1 VVPLVFNVSPS
12 TTFTIIIPVY
22 QLTYF
27 IMENKIAT
35 EYHKVIIIGAG
46 QAGLSM
52 AYHLSQKGISFLIIE
67 ANKKVGDTW
76 RKRWDT
82 LHLFTPAQL
91 DGLPGMPFP
100 AKKHTFPSKDEF
112 ANYLEEYAA
121 NFKFPI
127 RTNTYVNSLSR
138 DGKQFVIDA
147 GDQQF
152 KADNVV
158 VAMNDCQYQRVPAF
172 AKDLDPGIVQIFSS
186 KYKNP
191 SQLQDGNVLVIG
203 AGNSGCEIALEVS
216 KTHKTWLAGRD
227 TGHIPFHIKSKVG
240 HLMMPVVLRFMFHRI
255 FTTNTFIGRKVRS
268 KALTSGGPLIRIK
281 PKEIT
286 EAGIIRVPKVTGV
299 IEGLPA
305 LQNKQVLDVK
315 NIVWCTGYYPRFS
328 WIDLPVFKNGQPI
341 QKRGVVDSE
350 PGLYFLGLHFLYAM
364 SSGMIH
370 GVERDAAYI
379 AKEIAKNKQT
389 FSSSNK
395 KIEAEVA

>member
-1 VVPLVFNVSPS
+1 
-12 TTFTIIIPVY
+12 
-22 QLTYF
+22 
-27 IMENKIAT
+27 MENKIAT
-35 EYHKVIIIGAG
+35 EYYKVIIIGGG

-52 AYHLSQKGISFLIIE
+52 GYHLSQKGISFLILE

-82 LHLFTPAQL
+82 LHLFTPAQY

-100 AKKHTFPSKDEF
+100 AKKHSFPSKDEF
-112 ANYLEEYAA
+112 ADYLDEYARH
-121 NFKFPI
+121 FKFPI
-127 RTNTYVNSLSR
+127 RTDTYVNSLSR
-138 DGKQFVIDA
+138 DGIEFIIDT

-172 AKDLDPGIVQIFSS
+172 AKDLDPGIVQISSS

-216 KTHKTWLAGRD
+216 KTHKIWLAGSD

-240 HLMMPVVLRFMFHRI
+240 QLMVPVVLRFIFHRI
-255 FTTNTFIGRKVRS
+255 FTINTFIGRKVRS

-299 IEGLPA
+299 IGGLPV
-305 LQNKQVLDVK
+305 LQNKEVLDVK
-315 NIVWCTGYYPRFS
+315 NIIWCTGYYPRFA
-328 WIDLPVFKNGQPI
+328 WIDLPVFKNGQPL

-370 GVERDAAYI
+370 GVERDAKYI
-379 AKEIAKNKQT
+379 ANEIAKSKQT
-389 FSSSNK
+389 LNSWTK
-395 KIEAEVA
+395 QVKEEAA

>member
-1 VVPLVFNVSPS
+1 MKN
-12 TTFTIIIPVY
+12 
-22 QLTYF
+22 
-27 IMENKIAT
+27 NIAV
-35 EYHKVIIIGAG
+35 EYHPVIIIGAG

-52 AYHLSQKGISFLIIE
+52 GYHLSQKGISFLILE

-76 RKRWDT
+76 RKRWDS
-82 LHLFTPAQL
+82 LHLFTPAQY

-100 AKKHTFPSKDEF
+100 AKKYSFPSKDDF
-112 ANYLEEYAA
+112 ADYLETYATH
-121 NFKFPI
+121 FKLPV

-138 DGKQFVIDA
+138 EGRQFIIDT
-147 GDQQF
+147 DNIQF
-152 KADNVV
+152 TADNVV
-158 VAMNDCQYQRVPAF
+158 IAMNDCQHQRIPAF
-172 AKDLDPGIVQIFSS
+172 AKDLDPGITQIYSS

-240 HLMMPVVLRFMFHRI
+240 HLMLPVVLRFMFHRV
-255 FTTNTFIGRKVRS
+255 FTENTFIGRKMRS
-268 KALTSGGPLIRIK
+268 KALTMGGPLIRIK
-281 PKEIT
+281 PQEIT

-299 IEGLPA
+299 IEGLPV
-305 LQNKQVLDVK
+305 LQNKEVMDVK

-328 WIDLPVFKNGQPI
+328 WIDLPVFKNGHPI

-370 GVERDAAYI
+370 GVERDAKYI
-379 AKEIAKNKQT
+379 ANEIAKNKQT
-389 FSSSNK
+389 FSPRNAK
-395 KIEAEVA
+395 VKEELV

>member
-1 VVPLVFNVSPS
+1 
-12 TTFTIIIPVY
+12 
-22 QLTYF
+22 
-27 IMENKIAT
+27 MENNIAV
-35 EYHKVIIIGAG
+35 EYHPVIIIGAG

-52 AYHLSQKGISFLIIE
+52 GYHLSQKGISFLILE

-76 RKRWDT
+76 RKRWDS
-82 LHLFTPAQL
+82 LHLFTPAQY

-100 AKKHTFPSKDEF
+100 AKKYSFPSKDDF
-112 ANYLEEYAA
+112 ADYLETYATH
-121 NFKFPI
+121 FKLPV

-138 DGKQFVIDA
+138 EGRQFIIDT
-147 GDQQF
+147 DNIQF
-152 KADNVV
+152 TADNVV
-158 VAMNDCQYQRVPAF
+158 IAMNDCQHQRIPAF
-172 AKDLDPGIVQIFSS
+172 AKDLDPGITQIYSS

-240 HLMMPVVLRFMFHRI
+240 HLMLPVVLRFMFHRV
-255 FTTNTFIGRKVRS
+255 FTENTFIGRKMRS
-268 KALTSGGPLIRIK
+268 KALTMGGPLIRIK
-281 PKEIT
+281 PQEIT

-299 IEGLPA
+299 IEGLPV
-305 LQNKQVLDVK
+305 LQNKEVMDVK

-328 WIDLPVFKNGQPI
+328 WIDLPVFKNGHPI

-370 GVERDAAYI
+370 GVERDAKYI
-379 AKEIAKNKQT
+379 ANEIAKNKQT
-389 FSSSNK
+389 FSTRNAK
-395 KIEAEVA
+395 VKEELV

>member
-1 VVPLVFNVSPS
+1 
-12 TTFTIIIPVY
+12 
-22 QLTYF
+22 
-27 IMENKIAT
+27 MENKIAT
-35 EYHKVIIIGAG
+35 GYYEVIIIGAG

-52 AYHLSQKGISFLIIE
+52 GYHLSQKRISFLILE

-82 LHLFTPAQL
+82 LHLFTPAQY

-112 ANYLEEYAA
+112 ADYLEEYADQ
-121 NFKFPI
+121 FKLPV
-127 RTNTYVNSLSR
+127 RTSTYVNSLSR
-138 DGKQFVIDA
+138 NGKQFIIDA

-152 KADNVV
+152 NADNVI
-158 VAMNDCQYQRVPAF
+158 VAMNDCQYQRVPGF
-172 AKDLDPGIVQIFSS
+172 AKDIDPGIVQILSS

-191 SQLQDGNVLVIG
+191 LQLQDGNVLVIG

-240 HLMMPVVLRFMFHRI
+240 HFMIPIVLRFMFHRI
-255 FTTNTFIGRKVRS
+255 FTTNTIIGRKIRS
-268 KALTSGGPLIRIK
+268 KAIGTGGTLIRIK

-286 EAGIIRVPKVTGV
+286 KADIIRVPKVTGV
-299 IEGLPA
+299 IEGLPV
-305 LQNKQVLDVK
+305 LQNKEVLDVK
-315 NIVWCTGYYPRFS
+315 NVIWCTGYYPRFS
-328 WIDLPVFKNGQPI
+328 WIDLPVFKKGQPI
-341 QKRGVVDSE
+341 QKRGVVANE

-370 GVERDAAYI
+370 GVERDAKYI
-379 AKEIAKNKQT
+379 ANEIEKNKQS
-389 FSSSNK
+389 FNSWDMK
-395 KIEAEVA
+395 KEQVA

>member
-1 VVPLVFNVSPS
+1 
-12 TTFTIIIPVY
+12 
-22 QLTYF
+22 
-27 IMENKIAT
+27 MENAT
-35 EYHKVIIIGAG
+35 IPQKYQVIIIGAG

-52 AYHLSQKGISFLIIE
+52 GYHLSQKGIHFLILE
-67 ANKKVGDTW
+67 ANKKVGDSW

-82 LHLFTPAQL
+82 LHLFTPTQY

-100 AKKHTFPSKDEF
+100 ASKHSFPSKDEF
-112 ANYLEEYAA
+112 ADYLEKYASQ
-121 NFKFPI
+121 FKSPVKL
-127 RTNTYVNSLSR
+127 NTHVTSLSR
-138 DGKQFVIDA
+138 NGKEFIIDA
-147 GDQQF
+147 GEQQF

-158 VAMNDCQYQRVPAF
+158 VAMNDCQYQRVPSF
-172 AKDLDPGIVQIFSS
+172 AKDLDPDIVQIFSS

-240 HLMMPVVLRFMFHRI
+240 HLMVPVVLRFLFHRI

-268 KALTSGGPLIRIK
+268 KALTTGGPLIRIK

-299 IEGLPA
+299 IEGLPV
-305 LQNKQVLDVK
+305 LQNKEVLDVN
-315 NIVWCTGYYPRFS
+315 NIIWSTGYYPRFS

-350 PGLYFLGLHFLYAM
+350 PGLYFVGLHFLYAM

-370 GVERDAAYI
+370 GVERDAEYI
-379 AKEIAKNKQT
+379 AKEIENNVRRHD
-389 FSSSNK
+389 SPPK
-395 KIEAEVA
+395 KLKEQVA